1 LLYPCLSAVYQ
12 IGLIW
17 LPKSNLSDHFGRC
30 IFEQDKLTKSASGI
44 KLISVGNLTKF
55 SVSFRY
61 KLYCESVVKM
71 SESGRNV
78 IVDVQDVKMVYN
90 GNNRDASTHVH
101 ALRGLSVEVFNNEFF
116 AIMGPSGS
124 GKSTLFNMIGA
135 LQTPTGGE
143 VKIDGVN
150 LASLTPQ
157 QLAAVRCFELGYIFQ
172 TYNLLPVMS
181 ALMNVALP
189 TVFAGMSTQEGEKR
203 AMECLEIVGLGDR
216 ADHIPSELSGGQQQR
231 VAIARAFVNKPRIIL
246 ADEPTGNLDSN
257 TGQEIINYMKDLQNE
272 MGTTIITVTHDD
284 KMLTAADRMAWIRD
298 GLLERV
304 ANREEIDI
312 QVGSIREN

>member
-1 LLYPCLSAVYQ
+1 MT
-12 IGLIW
+12 G
-17 LPKSNLSDHFGRC
+17 GER
-30 IFEQDKLTKSASGI
+30 
-44 KLISVGNLTKF
+44 
-55 SVSFRY
+55 R
-61 KLYCESVVKM
+61 
-71 SESGRNV
+71 V
-78 IVDVQDVKMVYN
+78 IVDVRDVKMVYN
-90 GNNRDASTHVH
+90 AKNRDQSTHVH
-101 ALRGLSVEVFNNEFF
+101 ALRGLDVKVYENEFF

-143 VKIDGVN
+143 VLLDGTN

-189 TVFAGMSTQEGEKR
+189 TVFAGMTTEQGEQR
-203 AMECLEIVGLGDR
+203 AMECLSIVGLADR
-216 ADHIPSELSGGQQQR
+216 AHHIPAELSGGQQQR

-246 ADEPTGNLDSN
+246 ADEPTGNLDSK
-257 TGQEIINYMKDLQNE
+257 TGQQIIDYMKGLQRE
-272 MGTTIITVTHDD
+272 MGATIITVTHDD

-298 GLLERV
+298 GRLERI
-304 ANREEIDI
+304 ADRSEIEI
-312 QVGSIREN
+312 QMGSIKEH

>member
-1 LLYPCLSAVYQ
+1 
-12 IGLIW
+12 
-17 LPKSNLSDHFGRC
+17 
-30 IFEQDKLTKSASGI
+30 
-44 KLISVGNLTKF
+44 
-55 SVSFRY
+55 
-61 KLYCESVVKM
+61 M
-71 SESGRNV
+71 SESGRSV

-90 GNNRDASTHVH
+90 SKSRDESTHVH
-101 ALRGLSVEVFNNEFF
+101 ALRGLSVHVYENEFF

-143 VKIDGVN
+143 VRIDGVN
-150 LASLTPQ
+150 LAALSPQ

-189 TVFAGMSTQEGEKR
+189 TVFAGLSTEEGEER
-203 AMECLEIVGLGDR
+203 AMECLKIVGLGER
-216 ADHIPSELSGGQQQR
+216 AHHIPSELSGGQQQR

-257 TGQEIINYMKDLQNE
+257 TGQEIINYMRKLQDE
-272 MGTTIITVTHDD
+272 MCTTIITVTHDD

-304 ANREEIDI
+304 ANREEIEI
-312 QVGSIREN
+312 QVGSIKEH

>member
-1 LLYPCLSAVYQ
+1 
-12 IGLIW
+12 
-17 LPKSNLSDHFGRC
+17 
-30 IFEQDKLTKSASGI
+30 
-44 KLISVGNLTKF
+44 
-55 SVSFRY
+55 
-61 KLYCESVVKM
+61 M
-71 SESGRNV
+71 SESGRSV

-90 GNNRDASTHVH
+90 SKSRDESTHVH
-101 ALRGLSVEVFNNEFF
+101 ALRGLSVHVYENEFF

-143 VKIDGVN
+143 VRIDGVN
-150 LASLTPQ
+150 LAALSPQ

-189 TVFAGMSTQEGEKR
+189 TVFAGLSTEEGEER
-203 AMECLEIVGLGDR
+203 AMECLKIVGLGER
-216 ADHIPSELSGGQQQR
+216 AHHIPSELSGGQQQR

-257 TGQEIINYMKDLQNE
+257 TGQEIINYMRKLQDE

-284 KMLTAADRMAWIRD
+284 KMLTAADRMVWIRD

-304 ANREEIDI
+304 ANREEIEI
-312 QVGSIREN
+312 QVGSIKEH